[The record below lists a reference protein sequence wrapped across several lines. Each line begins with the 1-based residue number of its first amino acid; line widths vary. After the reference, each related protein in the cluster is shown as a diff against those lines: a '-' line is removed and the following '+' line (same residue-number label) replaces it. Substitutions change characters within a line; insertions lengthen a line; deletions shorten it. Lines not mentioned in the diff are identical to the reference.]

1 MASLI
6 FFKLFDARHYSRGV
20 ITVLFVVGLFWF
32 GLLIL
37 LELFLVGW
45 AFSLHLFEVFSL
57 LFVLVFRDLLTMMVV
72 VRFV

>member
-1 MASLI
+1 M
-6 FFKLFDARHYSRGV
+6 
-20 ITVLFVVGLFWF
+20 VGLFWF

-45 AFSLHLFEVFSL
+45 AFSLHLFGVFSL